1 MFDTGGSIFTPGQRS
16 SGMPSTANKKPMQRA
31 RPGQGPINRVNPGIP
46 QARMPMGQQTNTG
59 QLPGGMPNNS
69 PPILNTGPSK
79 PMGPPM
85 MPPPPMPPQNGGG
98 FINPPTGDP
107 MGPMGGGGMMG
118 LPPPD
123 MGRGLMAGG
132 PQGMQGPMMDT
143 GGMAQ
148 LMQKLGGMNTGV
160 MGPQAQ
166 QGGLWQA
173 YNQMAPDSGMPQRR
187 GLTY

>member
-46 QARMPMGQQTNTG
+46 QARMPMGQQTSTG

-85 MPPPPMPPQNGGG
+85 LPPQNGG
-98 FINPPTGDP
+98 PLAMP
-107 MGPMGGGGMMG
+107 GPIMDGGGMMM
-118 LPPPD
+118 PPQS
-123 MGRGLMAGG
+123 M
-132 PQGMQGPMMDT
+132 PMMDT
-143 GGMAQ
+143 GGMDINR
-148 LMQKLGGMNTGV
+148 LTGGMNSGV
-160 MGPQAQ
+160 MGPQMN

-173 YNQMAPDSGMPQRR
+173 YNQMAPDNGMPQRR